1 MHIYVLFL
9 LIYFYSIC
17 RTMTLIKN
25 SELLVEVGLRL
36 KELRKEKKILQA
48 DLRNDTGINITRIE
62 NGATNL
68 TLSSLSVLLEY
79 LDIKLSDFFKLVEKQ
94 K

>member
-1 MHIYVLFL
+1 VLFL
-9 LIYFYSIC
+9 VIYFYSIC
-17 RTMTLIKN
+17 QTMTLIKN
-25 SELLVEVGLRL
+25 SELLIEVGLRL
-36 KELRKEKKILQA
+36 KELRKQKKILQA

-62 NGATNL
+62 NGTTNL
-68 TLSSLSVLLEY
+68 TLSSLAVLLEY

>member
-9 LIYFYSIC
+9 VIYFYSIC
-17 RTMTLIKN
+17 QTMTLIKN
-25 SELLVEVGLRL
+25 SELLIEVGLRL
-36 KELRKEKKILQA
+36 KELRKQKKILQA

-62 NGATNL
+62 NGTTNL
-68 TLSSLSVLLEY
+68 TLSSLAVLLEY

>member
-1 MHIYVLFL
+1 MLFL
-9 LIYFYSIC
+9 VIYFYSIC
-17 RTMTLIKN
+17 QTMTLIKN
-25 SELLVEVGLRL
+25 SELLIEVGLRL
-36 KELRKEKKILQA
+36 KELRKQKKILQA

-62 NGATNL
+62 NGTTNL
-68 TLSSLSVLLEY
+68 TLSSLAVLLEY